1 MLCAGCLPDDWCFC
15 KAPSLCTSRKIK
27 KGTKSNPSQKA
38 IQYYSVAIYAQVGI
52 DGQNT
57 LKYQAI
63 NNILALLAQASCV
76 LFIDKVGRRWA
87 LIGGNLINSLMF
99 MIATILIATYGTTS
113 SSAGWGFIVWYV
125 NSFLSSGNFFDAHK
139 THKQKKY

>member
-1 MLCAGCLPDDWCFC
+1 M
-15 KAPSLCTSRKIK
+15 
-27 KGTKSNPSQKA
+27 
-38 IQYYSVAIYAQVGI
+38 GI

-87 LIGGNLINSLMF
+87 LIGGNLINCLMF
-99 MIATILIATYGTTS
+99 MIATILIATYGTSS
-113 SSAGWGFIVWYV
+113 SSAGWGFIVWCV
-125 NSFLSSGNFFDAHK
+125 SSLRPFFLCPAPILSPIPFHTWAP
-139 THKQKKY
+139 QQQQR